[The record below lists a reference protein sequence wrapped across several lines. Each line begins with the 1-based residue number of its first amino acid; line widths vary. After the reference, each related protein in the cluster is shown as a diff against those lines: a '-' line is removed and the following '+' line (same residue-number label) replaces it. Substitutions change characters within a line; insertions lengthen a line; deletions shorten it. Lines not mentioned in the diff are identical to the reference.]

1 MMRWPT
7 FNVNPWLF
15 MSENAG
21 QTKTDH
27 QIPIVQFSFSLKNV
41 IFQMLAMKVI
51 GSLSNLGLPSV
62 KKISSTAKMPGIS
75 MDQLLSLKHTWLGF
89 IFRKACMIRK
99 SLCRR
104 RWIQSSWME
113 FSGTKWG
120 RRHWGGIKPAQKV
133 AKCNIFIL
141 YECSPLLIN
150 YHSFSTMSSH
160 QWSPVPTTHYI
171 VIIISIT
178 CPILYMY
185 HVHIHCL
192 FRCWKYKFCGRL
204 ELDIIWHFTEVPCK
218 MSTIQG
224 VVNFQGGVTIWR
236 GW

>member
-1 MMRWPT
+1 
-7 FNVNPWLF
+7 
-15 MSENAG
+15 
-21 QTKTDH
+21 
-27 QIPIVQFSFSLKNV
+27 
-41 IFQMLAMKVI
+41 
-51 GSLSNLGLPSV
+51 
-62 KKISSTAKMPGIS
+62 
-75 MDQLLSLKHTWLGF
+75 
-89 IFRKACMIRK
+89 MIRK

-150 YHSFSTMSSH
+150 HHLFSTMSSH

-218 MSTIQG
+218 VSTIQG

-236 GW
+236 GWGVWLQCLSSYVRLSTLWPWCLL